1 MSQTLVN
8 PIVIVDTSSANP
20 GVVQGSPTTITV
32 TVNKSVQVV

>member
-8 PIVIVDTSSANP
+8 PVVIVDTSSANP
-20 GVVQGSPTTITV
+20 QVVAQTTTPI